1 MWTLLPEVARACQEL
16 LKCGCKS
23 LSKKCKC
30 RDAGLSCTGL
40 CYCGGTC
47 DSAEMLGFH
56 AQVFATVVEH
66 ATVNLFMCSYI
77 NILFLGRV
85 DFSN

>member
-1 MWTLLPEVARACQEL
+1 MAANHFHFVQRNA
-16 LKCGCKS
+16 
-23 LSKKCKC
+23 
-30 RDAGLSCTGL
+30 
-40 CYCGGTC
+40 
-47 DSAEMLGFH
+47 SAEMLGFH

-66 ATVNLFMCSYI
+66 ATVNLFICSYI

>member
-1 MWTLLPEVARACQEL
+1 MWMLLPEVARACQEL

-23 LSKKCKC
+23 LPFCSKKCKC
-30 RDAGLSCTGL
+30 RD
-40 CYCGGTC
+40 
-47 DSAEMLGFH
+47 LGFH

-66 ATVNLFMCSYI
+66 VTVNLFICSYI
-77 NILFLGRV
+77 NILFFGRV

>member
-1 MWTLLPEVARACQEL
+1 MAANHFHFVQRNA
-16 LKCGCKS
+16 
-23 LSKKCKC
+23 
-30 RDAGLSCTGL
+30 
-40 CYCGGTC
+40 
-47 DSAEMLGFH
+47 SAEMLDFH

-66 ATVNLFMCSYI
+66 VIIFQFICCYI

>member
-1 MWTLLPEVARACQEL
+1 MAANHFQRNA
-16 LKCGCKS
+16 
-23 LSKKCKC
+23 
-30 RDAGLSCTGL
+30 
-40 CYCGGTC
+40 
-47 DSAEMLGFH
+47 SAEMLGFH
-56 AQVFATVVEH
+56 AQVFATVVKH

>member
-1 MWTLLPEVARACQEL
+1 MAANHFHFVQRNA
-16 LKCGCKS
+16 S
-23 LSKKCKC
+23 
-30 RDAGLSCTGL
+30 
-40 CYCGGTC
+40 
-47 DSAEMLGFH
+47 LGFH

-66 ATVNLFMCSYI
+66 ATVNLFICSYI